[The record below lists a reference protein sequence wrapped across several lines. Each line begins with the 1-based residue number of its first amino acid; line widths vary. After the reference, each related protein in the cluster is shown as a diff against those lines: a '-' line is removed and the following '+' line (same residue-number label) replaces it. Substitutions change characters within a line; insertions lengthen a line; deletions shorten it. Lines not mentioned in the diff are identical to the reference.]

1 ERGERIKA
9 VIENIRTRSKKLK
22 KKALVPAT
30 KKVSEPKEKEK
41 MIAER
46 HSQELQLI
54 KLQRFFCKLGEAEH
68 KQMFGASVER
78 ACNHYTYA
86 RSALIPEEDET
97 KSCGTRDLL
106 PVGYS

>member
-1 ERGERIKA
+1 HKHTLWVSKPGHKRLQSKKCLEFEHRLVVDERGERIKA

-68 KQMFGASVER
+68 KQMFGASVV
-78 ACNHYTYA
+78 H
-86 RSALIPEEDET
+86 
-97 KSCGTRDLL
+97 
-106 PVGYS
+106 